1 MIHKLAPPY
10 TECTEQQKKEANH
23 SRRVDGNFKKRGNF
37 HMRLVL
43 GTWSRVNLYTPSQNL
58 NSLCK
63 GINQIQSHN
72 LSRRSQHSVLS
83 RLQSWIWLPLWEPWA
98 EIMVHG
104 YGAGGA
110 VVCKGPL
117 TAHSAPASTCSHLS
131 TTSSNNN
138 TKLLCILPYSLY
150 ILSLASFYALS

>member
-104 YGAGGA
+104 YGAGGRWCVKGLWLLTLLQRQPA
-110 VVCKGPL
+110 VTFPQPPL
-117 TAHSAPASTCSHLS
+117 TIIQNYFAFCLIHF
-131 TTSSNNN
+131 
-138 TKLLCILPYSLY
+138 I
-150 ILSLASFYALS
+150 FYL